1 MGAPSQ
7 SLTEVSERLSSFHM
21 PRCIVAIVTVLL
33 VHAITAVYVM
43 IDKVEYEEYDY
54 SDQPDDYGNEEMLW
68 GNELNPQWCDPPLLN
83 DTYGDRFSVRN
94 SFINPNSK
102 GQYATETLIE
112 MRCGEGRRLKL
123 NTSLVHPLRAAYL
136 RCTLSTLAL
145 RGEWALVGMLDYFA
159 SFTPT
164 CTSEAATFV
173 ICDLPHLNPDEFVID
188 RSKKARFYKHNETLT
203 LRCAK
208 SDARLLPNGSH
219 TLRCDDTGWIHEVNK
234 RPVADVSPVC
244 GVYEEAQ
251 WCPFKVTLSCKSQS
265 LRLNGHSEVIC
276 AESQIVDGSMW
287 HPIKWPLCSSKRV
300 YEEAQWC
307 PFKVTLSCKSQSL
320 RLNGHSEVICA
331 ESQIVDGSMWHPIKW
346 PLCSSKLNCLTP
358 YIHLGDYLAE
368 DSSNIFRPGSR
379 VSFECFEEHKLI
391 GSRVVECTDVGYWND
406 TLPTCVEV
414 NCLTPYIHLG
424 DYLAEDSSNI
434 FRPGSRVSFEC
445 FEEHKLIGSRVV
457 ECTDVGYWNDTL
469 PTCVEV
475 NCLTPYIHLG
485 DYLAEDSSNIFRPGS
500 RVSFECFEEHK
511 LIGSRVVEC
520 TDVGYWNDTLPT
532 CVEDVKEINESLVYS
547 ALIVTKVI
555 LLFILAFM
563 IKLIRDQN
571 RKFRREAYNRSLKV
585 Y

>member
-83 DTYGDRFSVRN
+83 DTYGDRFS
-94 SFINPNSK
+94 
-102 GQYATETLIE
+102 YATETLIE

-244 GVYEEAQ
+244 VTHSRCTLQQIPKYLQYAVNGSICNGSSEL
-251 WCPFKVTLSCKSQS
+251 CPSNNETLSIGFKVTLSCKSQS

-276 AESQIVDGSMW
+276 AESQIVD
-287 HPIKWPLCSSKRV
+287 
-300 YEEAQWC
+300 
-307 PFKVTLSCKSQSL
+307 
-320 RLNGHSEVICA
+320 
-331 ESQIVDGSMWHPIKW
+331 
-346 PLCSSKLNCLTP
+346 
-358 YIHLGDYLAE
+358 
-368 DSSNIFRPGSR
+368 
-379 VSFECFEEHKLI
+379 
-391 GSRVVECTDVGYWND
+391 
-406 TLPTCVEV
+406 
-414 NCLTPYIHLG
+414 
-424 DYLAEDSSNI
+424 
-434 FRPGSRVSFEC
+434 
-445 FEEHKLIGSRVV
+445 
-457 ECTDVGYWNDTL
+457 
-469 PTCVEV
+469 V

-571 RKFRREAYNRSLKV
+571 RKFRREAYNRSLKAISPSINRIPPSDV
-585 Y
+585 RILNLNA